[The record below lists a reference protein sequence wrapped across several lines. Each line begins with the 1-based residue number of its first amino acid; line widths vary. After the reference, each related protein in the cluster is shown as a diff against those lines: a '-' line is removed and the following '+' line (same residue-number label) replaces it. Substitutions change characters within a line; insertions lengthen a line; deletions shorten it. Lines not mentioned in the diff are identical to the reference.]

1 MYEII
6 RYSSTDLEDVFEKI
20 QSLQDKLEYYEKK
33 SNKRLTIETRFSYN
47 LVDDYW
53 EGELEVINAKEN
65 K

>member
-6 RYSSTDLEDVFEKI
+6 RYSSDNIEEVFNKI

-33 SNKRLTIETRFSYN
+33 TNKKLTIETRYSFN
-47 LVDDYW
+47 ILDNYW
-53 EGELEVINAKEN
+53 EGELEVINAEKS